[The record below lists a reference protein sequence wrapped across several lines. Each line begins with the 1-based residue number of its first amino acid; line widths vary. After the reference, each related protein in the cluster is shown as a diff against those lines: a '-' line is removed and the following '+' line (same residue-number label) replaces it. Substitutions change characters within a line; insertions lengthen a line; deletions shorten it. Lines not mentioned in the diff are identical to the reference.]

1 MLGGIVP
8 AVSLRRKLG
17 QRHFRQTIDFIGAGS
32 PNRTGDRL
40 ITNQVLYLL
49 SYTGMVPF

>member
-1 MLGGIVP
+1 M
-8 AVSLRRKLG
+8 LRRLDAG
-17 QRHFRQTIDFIGAGS
+17 GLGAGS

-49 SYTGMVPF
+49 SYAGMVSF